1 MLNMK
6 RAEILGFGLQVIYT
20 NLTELSLSWA
30 VNAVLNDKK
39 YLLKK
44 LIKKKIY
51 EYLKLQICKKC

>member
-39 YLLKK
+39 YLFKK
-44 LIKKKIY
+44 FIKKKLMNI
-51 EYLKLQICKKC
+51 

>member
-20 NLTELSLSWA
+20 NLTESSLSWA

-39 YLLKK
+39 YLFKK
-44 LIKKKIY
+44 LI
-51 EYLKLQICKKC
+51 